1 MTDKAIKAISHL
13 WISNGYGAWTRSI
26 MTSVPDASV
35 SIALTSSG
43 VLVDLSVGAILT
55 LSHALGAGIA
65 RGRNEAL
72 PILVCHL

>member
-1 MTDKAIKAISHL
+1 
-13 WISNGYGAWTRSI
+13 